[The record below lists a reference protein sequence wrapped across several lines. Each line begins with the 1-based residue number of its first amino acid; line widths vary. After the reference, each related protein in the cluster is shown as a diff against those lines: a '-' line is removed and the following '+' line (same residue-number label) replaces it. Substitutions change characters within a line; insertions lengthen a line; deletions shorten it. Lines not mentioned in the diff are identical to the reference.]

1 MTTIRF
7 ENTPTEFSKYAK
19 DFLESLGLAPERWLE
34 AQAVDFGSGARIKIF
49 DLAMPVPVT
58 LLRSKEWVCRI
69 ETGENFIQ
77 FLIGERIWGA
87 AIIPGRDVGSLK
99 ENGKRAEWGQLA
111 CLNLG
116 ECSFLTDLGPL
127 SGLTQLA
134 SLNLRCCESL
144 TDLGP
149 LSGLTQLVSLNL
161 SGCESLTDFGPVS
174 DLKRLKDLDLSHC
187 ETLVDLAP
195 LSGLKQL
202 KNLDLSHCRPLTDL
216 GPLSDLERMTTLNL
230 FNCESISELGPLS
243 TLTQL
248 TSLSLHYCSSIV
260 DLAPLS
266 GLKQLKTLDLSGCTS
281 LINLGPVSG
290 LRRLNYLDLYGLET
304 LTDLGPLS
312 VLAQLRR
319 LSLSG
324 CENLADLGPISD
336 LKRLKDLDL
345 SGCKSL
351 TDLGPLSGLKQLISL
366 NLSGCESLTDLG
378 PLSNLTR
385 LKNASL
391 KNRNYIELGWDL
403 DLSGCKSLT
412 DLGPLSGLEQLINLN
427 LSGCES
433 MTDLSPLSGLTQLTS
448 LELSDCES
456 LTDIGPLSGLKRL
469 FDLNLSNCE
478 SLTDLGALSGL
489 TQLESL
495 NLGQCESLTNLS
507 PLSGLPR
514 LTELYIDSCPRIR
527 SLEPLRDVAS
537 LRELSSSLHP
547 SVLAE
552 VLAHAASLRSDLS
565 MINEKSTQWLEEVGQ
580 FDDGSIAE
588 QERFAT
594 TLGEAFSLLGEHPI
608 ELPYEAY
615 LLSRQGFSA
624 APWKAWLMG
633 TRKTSGGVLFRHRV
647 ERQDIAGS
655 PASCVGGICGAL
667 PGETV
672 PAEEQAWARDWLSR
686 FEKVWGARARGL
698 QHVSAEVCVAVAR
711 LGMAE
716 SLERWLDRFTDP
728 TDPALLDPVQAA
740 LGRWQLGRG
749 DWAAASRHAGG
760 IHQPDVRDP
769 LLAEIVDACW
779 LVDPDEAGRLLVAIE
794 DPQLAGALAVRLG
807 GDPRFTASCLNVDRL
822 LVSCG
827 DSPQAVAILLERLSP
842 DAEPSLIQALSA
854 TLQAGPERLREWR
867 RERLLRL
874 LGKCDP

>member
-1 MTTIRF
+1 
-7 ENTPTEFSKYAK
+7 
-19 DFLESLGLAPERWLE
+19 
-34 AQAVDFGSGARIKIF
+34 
-49 DLAMPVPVT
+49 
-58 LLRSKEWVCRI
+58 
-69 ETGENFIQ
+69 
-77 FLIGERIWGA
+77 
-87 AIIPGRDVGSLK
+87 
-99 ENGKRAEWGQLA
+99 
-111 CLNLG
+111 
-116 ECSFLTDLGPL
+116 
-127 SGLTQLA
+127 
-134 SLNLRCCESL
+134 
-144 TDLGP
+144 
-149 LSGLTQLVSLNL
+149 
-161 SGCESLTDFGPVS
+161 
-174 DLKRLKDLDLSHC
+174 
-187 ETLVDLAP
+187 
-195 LSGLKQL
+195 
-202 KNLDLSHCRPLTDL
+202 
-216 GPLSDLERMTTLNL
+216 
-230 FNCESISELGPLS
+230 
-243 TLTQL
+243 
-248 TSLSLHYCSSIV
+248 
-260 DLAPLS
+260 
-266 GLKQLKTLDLSGCTS
+266 
-281 LINLGPVSG
+281 
-290 LRRLNYLDLYGLET
+290 
-304 LTDLGPLS
+304 
-312 VLAQLRR
+312 
-319 LSLSG
+319 
-324 CENLADLGPISD
+324 
-336 LKRLKDLDL
+336 
-345 SGCKSL
+345 
-351 TDLGPLSGLKQLISL
+351 
-366 NLSGCESLTDLG
+366 
-378 PLSNLTR
+378 
-385 LKNASL
+385 
-391 KNRNYIELGWDL
+391 
-403 DLSGCKSLT
+403 
-412 DLGPLSGLEQLINLN
+412 
-427 LSGCES
+427 
-433 MTDLSPLSGLTQLTS
+433 

-456 LTDIGPLSGLKRL
+456 LTDLSPLSGLKRL

-489 TQLESL
+489 TQLKSL
-495 NLGQCESLTNLS
+495 NLGECESLTNLS

-580 FDDGSIAE
+580 FDDGSVAE

-711 LGMAE
+711 LGMTE

-779 LVDPDEAGRLLVAIE
+779 MVDPDEAGRLLVAIE
-794 DPQLAGALAVRLG
+794 DPHLAGALAVRLG

-874 LGKCDP
+874 LGECAP

>member
-7 ENTPTEFSKYAK
+7 ENTPTEFSRYAK

-34 AQAVDFGSGARIKIF
+34 AQAVDFGSSARIKIF
-49 DLAMPVPVT
+49 DLAMRLPMT
-58 LLRSKEWVCRI
+58 LPRSKEWVCRI

-87 AIIPGRDVGSLK
+87 TIIPGKDVGSLK

-116 ECSFLTDLGPL
+116 ECSFLTDVGPL
-127 SGLTQLA
+127 SGLTQLT
-134 SLNLRCCESL
+134 SLKLSSCESL
-144 TDLGP
+144 TDVGP
-149 LSGLTQLVSLNL
+149 LSGLTQLTSLNL
-161 SGCESLTDFGPVS
+161 NWCESLTDVG
-174 DLKRLKDLDLSHC
+174 
-187 ETLVDLAP
+187 P
-195 LSGLKQL
+195 LSG
-202 KNLDLSHCRPLTDL
+202 
-216 GPLSDLERMTTLNL
+216 
-230 FNCESISELGPLS
+230 
-243 TLTQL
+243 LTQL
-248 TSLSLHYCSSIV
+248 TSLKLHRCEFLTDV
-260 DLAPLS
+260 GPLS
-266 GLKQLKTLDLSGCTS
+266 GLTQLTSLDLSGCE
-281 LINLGPVSG
+281 
-290 LRRLNYLDLYGLET
+290 Y
-304 LTDLGPLS
+304 LTDVGPLS
-312 VLAQLRR
+312 GLTQLTSLN
-319 LSLSG
+319 LSWFESLTDVGPLSG
-324 CENLADLGPISD
+324 LTQLTS
-336 LKRLKDLDL
+336 LDL
-345 SGCKSL
+345 SGCLSL
-351 TDLGPLSGLKQLISL
+351 TDVGPLSGLTQLTRL
-366 NLSGCESLTDLG
+366 NLSGCESLTDLRPLSSLTQLTSLNLNSCESLTDIG
-378 PLSNLTR
+378 PLSGLKQLT
-385 LKNASL
+385 S
-391 KNRNYIELGWDL
+391 L

-412 DLGPLSGLEQLINLN
+412 DIGPLSNLMLLKNTNYSESPRWDLN
-427 LSGCES
+427 LSGCKSLTNLGPLSSLKQLTSLNLYECES
-433 MTDLSPLSGLTQLTS
+433 LTDLSPLSGLTQLTS
-448 LELSDCES
+448 LELRDCES
-456 LTDIGPLSGLKRL
+456 LTDLGPLSGLKRL

-489 TQLESL
+489 TQLKSL
-495 NLGQCESLTNLS
+495 NLGECESLTNLS

-580 FDDGSIAE
+580 FDDGSVAE

-633 TRKTSGGVLFRHRV
+633 TRKTGGGVLFRHRV

-655 PASCVGGICGAL
+655 PASCVGGICGAF

-686 FEKVWGARARGL
+686 FEKVWGVRARGL

-794 DPQLAGALAVRLG
+794 DPQLAGALAVLLG

-874 LGKCDP
+874 LGECAP